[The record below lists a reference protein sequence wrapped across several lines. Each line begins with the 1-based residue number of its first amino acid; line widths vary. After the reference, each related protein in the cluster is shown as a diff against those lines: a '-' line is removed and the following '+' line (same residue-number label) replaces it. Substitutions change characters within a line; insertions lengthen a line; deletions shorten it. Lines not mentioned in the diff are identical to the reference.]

1 MPVGG
6 LGSGAN
12 PERRLRLL
20 LDANV
25 FISDLISMKGPAEP
39 VIEACLDGR
48 FVLLYSQGLL
58 DELESV
64 FVREK
69 FRRWF
74 PVEEGYVLLDVI
86 RAAGER
92 VEDRP
97 ESEHPK
103 VCVDPDDNYLFSV
116 YEDGRAD
123 VLVSGDKGV
132 RAVQFP
138 GCAILN
144 PTEALGLLEK
154 RHSWGSHLIKGSEE
168 EAVASMA
175 AEGNGD
181 LLKVVSM
188 FSAALT
194 GIREGKYHREIVT
207 KLVAPG
213 TEAVWLMDLDE
224 VIELVRDR
232 AIATK
237 PWVMGVDVCAMKL
250 VPDLGDT
257 YRSITPTRELAD
269 VVWVTLVR
277 YGSVLDGEGN
287 DPLNVGGWRPH
298 SIGDYPVD
306 PSQIQLDR
314 QE

>member
-1 MPVGG
+1 MTMG
-6 LGSGAN
+6 GSGQG
-12 PERRLRLL
+12 EGTDRRRRLL

-25 FISDLISMKGPAEP
+25 FISDLISTNGLAAPT
-39 VIEACLDGR
+39 IEACLDGR

-74 PVEEGYVLLDVI
+74 PVDEGYVLLDVI
-86 RAAGER
+86 RVAGER

-97 ESEHPK
+97 EGEHPR

-116 YEDGRAD
+116 YEDGHAD
-123 VLVSGDKGV
+123 VLISGDKGV

-138 GCAILN
+138 GCTVLS
-144 PTEALGLLEK
+144 PKEALGLLEK
-154 RHSWGSHLIKGSEE
+154 QHPWGSHLIKGSEE
-168 EAVASMA
+168 EAVAMMA

-181 LLKVVSM
+181 LFKVVSM
-188 FSAALT
+188 FSEALT
-194 GIREGKYHREIVT
+194 GIREGKYRREIVT

-213 TEAVWLMDLDE
+213 TEAAWLKDLDE
-224 VIELVRDR
+224 VMTMASGR

-269 VVWVTLVR
+269 VVWLTLVR
-277 YGSVLDGEGN
+277 YGSILDGDGS
-287 DPLNVGGWRPH
+287 DPLGFGGWRPH
-298 SIGDYPVD
+298 SIGDYPVG

-314 QE
+314 RE